1 MIAVGF
7 PFPNDKEVPVKLFTI
22 PALGLLLFGSACVKE
37 WGEANQKGLDAAK
50 EAKKI
55 AAASPWQKP
64 TNEMVVAAIRTF
76 ETGKTDVQTA
86 DVVTMVPADQPD
98 RYVVRAN
105 INGEERT
112 YLLARDAAGTWTA
125 SDKLE

>member
-1 MIAVGF
+1 
-7 PFPNDKEVPVKLFTI
+7 VKLLTAL
-22 PALGLLLFGSACVKE
+22 ALGVLLLGSGCVKE

-64 TNEMVVAAIRTF
+64 TNEMVVGAIRTF

-86 DVVTMVPADQPD
+86 DMVSMTPADQPD
-98 RYVVRAN
+98 RYIVHAN
-105 INGEERT
+105 INGEDRT